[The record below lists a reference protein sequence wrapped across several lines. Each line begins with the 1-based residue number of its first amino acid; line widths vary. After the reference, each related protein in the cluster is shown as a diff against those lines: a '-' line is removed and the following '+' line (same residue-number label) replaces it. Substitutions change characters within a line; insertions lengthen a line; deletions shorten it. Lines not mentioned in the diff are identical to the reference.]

1 MVILNKRGIM
11 MTRTILTT
19 CGTSLLQSSCWEY
32 KGLNEA
38 SFSTMSAI
46 DKKEHELKCMD
57 VHEDAKHDKPDLY
70 DRFDPKF
77 WEDIKYLRYL
87 PAELASLRAIQIC
100 FENDEKSYPLE
111 KGDEI
116 KLLHSTND
124 YGIYCAE
131 MLLKVIKMKELL
143 PDVDVK
149 LLPVEG
155 LDPSNAGELG
165 KALRNI
171 WGKCVEIWEGD
182 NNEKDNKKYI
192 FNLTGGYKNV
202 ATLFGG
208 AAYFIGNVQ
217 IFYLHEDT
225 NFNEISIM
233 GFNKDAEFK
242 KRLCTG
248 SFDIIKRKFDQTPGM
263 ITAIE

>member
-1 MVILNKRGIM
+1 

-19 CGTSLLQSSCWEY
+19 CGISLLQSSCWEY
-32 KGLNEA
+32 RGLYKA
-38 SFSTMSAI
+38 SLSTMSSI
-46 DKKEHELKCMD
+46 EQKDHELHCMD
-57 VHEDAKHDKPDLY
+57 VIEEARDNKYDLY
-70 DRFDPKF
+70 ADFKPKF
-77 WEDIKYLRYL
+77 WEEVEYLRYL

-100 FENDEKSYPLE
+100 LETDKKSQPLGE
-111 KGDEI
+111 GDEI
-116 KLLHSTND
+116 RLLHSTNE

-131 MLLKVIKMKELL
+131 ILLKVIKTKELL
-143 PDVDVK
+143 FNVDVK

-155 LDPSNAGELG
+155 LDPSDAGKLG

-171 WGKCVEIWEGD
+171 WAKCVEIWDGD
-182 NNEKDNKKYI
+182 DNKKYI

-233 GFNKDAEFK
+233 GFDKDAEFK